1 MDKRA
6 DLLLD
11 KGNKEE
17 LELENLSIVHA
28 EGNHYSRRDLKNIQV
43 LCVCACA
50 CVCVRACVSV
60 YACACVCVRE
70 CVCNHYS
77 RRNLKK
83 MPVSPGA
90 R

>member
-1 MDKRA
+1 MPVDKRA

-43 LCVCACA
+43 LCVGVRGCAW
-50 CVCVRACVSV
+50 VCVGVFATTT
-60 YACACVCVRE
+60 
-70 CVCNHYS
+70 
-77 RRNLKK
+77 L
-83 MPVSPGA
+83 GA
-90 R
+90 T